1 MFIILSLLVLGMGIG
16 YILRRLH
23 YSADTSRTVSITIAA
38 LIFIFGTGVGSNRT
52 ILENIGNIGIPALT
66 ISILGILGSLVAAY
80 SYDHILGKKGSGK

>member
-52 ILENIGNIGIPALT
+52 ILENIGIPALT

-80 SYDHILGKKGSGK
+80 SYDHILGKKGSGN